1 MPTSLKENQ
10 NGLTLIELL
19 IAMLIGTLL
28 ILGATS
34 MFIANKRVYKE
45 VDFQG
50 RLAENARFG
59 MEMMVRDLRMAGFIG
74 CAVQQDVENRLDV
87 FDSGTQDPTKLLSFL
102 SKNSDDCR
110 TKGLTDVDCDQA
122 NAIEGLEQGNSEWSP
137 SKSTDPTDAGLT
149 LETQSDAFTVRFM
162 EDTNA
167 NLCTD
172 MSTSSSNLE
181 VSAQSSNITIGNA
194 VFFEGGLYA
203 AGDCEAT
210 NIFQLTENAD
220 STPFT
225 LKHESSGTPGNR
237 TTDLSKIYTIGS
249 SGACVTPSAASP
261 VDIFI
266 FRARRY
272 FIASEA
278 TIDDGRPALYRQTFD
293 VPNDSDVPT
302 VHSERLIDGVENMQV
317 LYGEDINTAADPLD
331 RVADIYSKATD
342 VIDWSNVVSV
352 KIALLFSTVE
362 QDFSGPIDTKN
373 DYQLL
378 DETAFDPTPDTVGCA
393 SPCRPPDHRRRKILE
408 ATVSLRN
415 RQLSL

>member
-87 FDSGTQDPTKLLSFL
+87 LDGGKQDPTKLLSFIT
-102 SKNSDDCR
+102 KNSDDCR
-110 TKGLTDVDCDQA
+110 TKSLTDADCDQA
-122 NAIEGLEQGNSEWSP
+122 NAIEGLEQGSTEWSP

-172 MSTSSSNLE
+172 MSTSSSNLV
-181 VSAQSSNITIGNA
+181 VSGQSSNITIGSS

-210 NIFQLTENAD
+210 NIFQLTDNAA
-220 STPFT
+220 SAPFT
-225 LKHESSGTPGNR
+225 LKHDATGTPGNDSG
-237 TTDLSKIYTIGS
+237 DLSKIYTMGS
-249 SGACVTPSAASP
+249 SGACVSPSAASP

-293 VPNDSDVPT
+293 IPNDSDVPT

-342 VIDWSNVVSV
+342 VTDWSNVVSV
-352 KIALLFSTVE
+352 KIALLFSTIE

-378 DETAFDPTPDTVGCA
+378 DEAAFDPTPDTAGCA

-415 RQLSL
+415 RQLSF

>member
-1 MPTSLKENQ
+1 
-10 NGLTLIELL
+10 
-19 IAMLIGTLL
+19 
-28 ILGATS
+28 
-34 MFIANKRVYKE
+34 
-45 VDFQG
+45 
-50 RLAENARFG
+50 
-59 MEMMVRDLRMAGFIG
+59 MAGFIG

-87 FDSGTQDPTKLLSFL
+87 LDSGKQDPTKLLSFL
-102 SKNSDDCR
+102 SKNSDECR
-110 TKGLTDVDCDQA
+110 TKSLTDGDCDQA
-122 NAIEGLEQGNSEWSP
+122 NAIEGLEQGSTEWSP

-172 MSTSSSNLE
+172 MSTSSSNLV
-181 VSAQSSNITIGNA
+181 VSGQSSNITIGSS

-210 NIFQLTENAD
+210 NIFQLTDNAA
-220 STPFT
+220 SAPFT
-225 LKHESSGTPGNR
+225 LKHDATGTPGNDSG
-237 TTDLSKIYTIGS
+237 DLSKIYTMGS
-249 SGACVTPSAASP
+249 SGACVSPSAASP

-293 VPNDSDVPT
+293 IPNDSDVPT

-342 VIDWSNVVSV
+342 VTDWSNVVSV
-352 KIALLFSTVE
+352 KIALLFSTIE

-378 DETAFDPTPDTVGCA
+378 DEAAFDPTPDTAGCA

-415 RQLSL
+415 RQLSF